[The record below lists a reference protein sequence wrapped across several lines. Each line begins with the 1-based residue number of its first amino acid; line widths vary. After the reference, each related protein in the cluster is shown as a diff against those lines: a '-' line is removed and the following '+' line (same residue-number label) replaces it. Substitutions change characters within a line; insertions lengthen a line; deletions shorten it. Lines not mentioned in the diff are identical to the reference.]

1 MTVSHKLLSLIL
13 LLGLYLI
20 SSPASLAYTDPF
32 AAMQAHFAAIDKQL
46 AETRARMQQNQGLMN
61 ANTIQGIST
70 NVQTSED
77 NAQYTVKM
85 TMANLD
91 QNSLDIQLENKNLRI
106 KAEQK
111 TEKQVGNTK
120 SATYSAFAKTV
131 FLPQAGD
138 STGLDVQT
146 DGDTVIITVPKQ
158 LSSQLNQ

>member
-1 MTVSHKLLSLIL
+1 
-13 LLGLYLI
+13 
-20 SSPASLAYTDPF
+20 
-32 AAMQAHFAAIDKQL
+32 
-46 AETRARMQQNQGLMN
+46 MQQNQGLMN

-158 LSSQLNQ
+158 LSSEKRS